1 MQVAIVG
8 GGMVGL
14 AFALAIK
21 RGCPGTDIRVLEAR
35 TPKTGA
41 PPPLD
46 SRATALNLASR
57 SLLDQWGIWQ
67 QVAQSAADI
76 LAIHVSSKGRFGS
89 ALMEAV
95 DVGETALGYV
105 IENHLLGSLL
115 LQHAED
121 NGVVFQA
128 PVGVQGVV
136 TGGGAPV
143 LQLHDGAELA
153 ADLVIIADGAD
164 SVLARQ
170 LGISSDRRDVAQRA
184 IAANVRVRGG
194 QQQGVAWE
202 RFTAHGP
209 IALLP
214 LPEDTPGY
222 KRYNLIWSAHPEQA
236 AELEGLDDAEFL
248 SALQR
253 EVGWRAGQLTAVGQ
267 RSAWDLTRVCARE
280 QVRSGVVIAGNAAH
294 TLHPVAGQGFN
305 LSLRDAAALALALEG
320 LPMTAGAKD
329 SMSALQRYQELTA
342 EDQRFTTGAT
352 DLLATLFRSRGPL
365 LDLPRDAAL
374 ATLDLLPPLRRRIAQ
389 RGTGQGITAATGQAG
404 S

>member
-1 MQVAIVG
+1 
-8 GGMVGL
+8 
-14 AFALAIK
+14 
-21 RGCPGTDIRVLEAR
+21 
-35 TPKTGA
+35 
-41 PPPLD
+41 
-46 SRATALNLASR
+46 
-57 SLLDQWGIWQ
+57 
-67 QVAQSAADI
+67 
-76 LAIHVSSKGRFGS
+76 
-89 ALMEAV
+89 MEAV
-95 DVGETALGYV
+95 DVGENALGYV
-105 IENHLLGSLL
+105 IENHSLGSLL

-121 NGVVFQA
+121 NGVVFRA
-128 PVGVQGVV
+128 PVGVQSVV
-136 TGGGAPV
+136 TDGAAPV
-143 LQLHDGAELA
+143 LQLQDGGELA

-170 LGISSDRRDVAQRA
+170 LGISSARRDVAQRA
-184 IAANVRVRGG
+184 IAANVRCCGG

-214 LPEDTPGY
+214 LPEDTPGH

-236 AELEGLDDAEFL
+236 AELERLDDAEFL
-248 SALQR
+248 SALQQ
-253 EVGWRAGQLTAVGQ
+253 EIGWRIGQLTAVGQ

-305 LSLRDAAALALALEG
+305 LSLRDAAALALALEEW
-320 LPMTAGAKD
+320 PVTAAATG
-329 SMSALQRYQELTA
+329 SMAALQRYQQLTA
-342 EDQRFTTGAT
+342 EDQRITTGAT

-389 RGTGQGITAATGQAG
+389 RGTGQGIAAATGQAG

>member
-1 MQVAIVG
+1 MQIAVVG

-21 RGCPGTDIRVLEAR
+21 NGSPSADIRVLEAR

-105 IENHLLGSLL
+105 IENHLLGRLL

-121 NGVVFQA
+121 SGVVFQA

-136 TGGGAPV
+136 TDGAAPV
-143 LQLHDGAELA
+143 LQLQDGGELA
-153 ADLVIIADGAD
+153 ADLVIVADGAD
-164 SVLARQ
+164 SLLARQ

-184 IAANVRVRGG
+184 IAANVRCRGG

-222 KRYNLIWSAHPEQA
+222 NRYNLIWSAHPEQA

-305 LSLRDAAALALALEG
+305 LSLRDAAALALALEE
-320 LPMTAGAKD
+320 LPVTAGARG
-329 SMSALQRYQELTA
+329 SMAALQRYQQLTA

>member
-1 MQVAIVG
+1 M
-8 GGMVGL
+8 
-14 AFALAIK
+14 
-21 RGCPGTDIRVLEAR
+21 
-35 TPKTGA
+35 
-41 PPPLD
+41 
-46 SRATALNLASR
+46 
-57 SLLDQWGIWQ
+57 
-67 QVAQSAADI
+67 
-76 LAIHVSSKGRFGS
+76 
-89 ALMEAV
+89 
-95 DVGETALGYV
+95 
-105 IENHLLGSLL
+105 
-115 LQHAED
+115 
-121 NGVVFQA
+121 
-128 PVGVQGVV
+128 
-136 TGGGAPV
+136 
-143 LQLHDGAELA
+143 
-153 ADLVIIADGAD
+153 
-164 SVLARQ
+164 
-170 LGISSDRRDVAQRA
+170 
-184 IAANVRVRGG
+184 
-194 QQQGVAWE
+194 AWE

-253 EVGWRAGQLTAVGQ
+253 EVGWRAGHLTAVGQ

-305 LSLRDAAALALALEG
+305 LSLRDAAALALALEE
-320 LPMTAGAKD
+320 LPVTAGASG
-329 SMSALQRYQELTA
+329 SMAALQRYQQLTA

>member
-1 MQVAIVG
+1 MQIAVVG

-21 RGCPGTDIRVLEAR
+21 NGSPSADIRVLEAR

-89 ALMEAV
+89 ALMQAG

-105 IENHLLGSLL
+105 IENHSLGSLL

-121 NGVVFQA
+121 RGVVFQA

-136 TGGGAPV
+136 TDGAAPV
-143 LQLHDGAELA
+143 LQLQDGDEMV

-184 IAANVRVRGG
+184 IAANVRCRGG

-214 LPEDTPGY
+214 LPEDTPGFN
-222 KRYNLIWSAHPEQA
+222 RYNLIWSAHPEQA
-236 AELEGLDDAEFL
+236 AELERLDDAEFL
-248 SALQR
+248 SALQQ
-253 EVGWRAGQLTAVGQ
+253 EIGWRAGQLTAVGQ

-305 LSLRDAAALALALEG
+305 LSLRDAAALALALEE
-320 LPMTAGAKD
+320 LPVTAGARG
-329 SMSALQRYQELTA
+329 SMAALQRYQQLTA

-374 ATLDLLPPLRRRIAQ
+374 ATLDLLPPLRRRIAR
-389 RGTGQGITAATGQAG
+389 RGTGQGIAAATGQAG